1 MRVPIAHT
9 LAWPTRIAT
18 AAPKLDLAMVGR
30 LEFSEPDLNQF
41 PALRWAREALQ
52 AGGGA
57 PTILNAANE
66 VAVEAFLQ
74 RRIGFLDI
82 VGVRDIEGFG
92 GGNQPVGEDQ
102 LGGLDI
108 GLGKRH
114 PAGFLVVKQ
123 DGLAL

>member
-1 MRVPIAHT
+1 
-9 LAWPTRIAT
+9 
-18 AAPKLDLAMVGR
+18 MVGR

-82 VGVRDIEGFG
+82 VGVVADVVEAMGPRTADDLDQVIDLD
-92 GGNQPVGEDQ
+92 GEARRRA
-102 LGGLDI
+102 I
-108 GLGKRH
+108 AACSRR
-114 PAGFLVVKQ
+114 ALVR
-123 DGLAL
+123 A